1 MSILYRYLAIRFV
14 FGWLLVFLLLT
25 ALFSI
30 LELVGQLDDIGKGSY
45 QLVDAFRYV
54 AYTLP
59 GRALN
64 IAAVSSLVGSIVAL
78 ETLAASNELMAMRA
92 CGFSVFRIA
101 GVAMST
107 GAPIML
113 GVLLLAQFVVPP
125 LEHHAKVNRE
135 VALSEVGTLLP
146 TGGFWARDNNRF
158 INVRSSTGGAGLAD
172 VSVYEFNEQGEMV
185 SYIAARE
192 AAIGRDGRWVGRGVR
207 QITLLDEQI
216 LDRQTSTL
224 PLDVF
229 LNKKQVG
236 VLSITPAM
244 LSLDKLYQYIQTL
257 RESGQNADQY
267 VLELW
272 QKTTLPLKVGAM
284 ILFSLP
290 FVFSSAREASPGR
303 RVTVGAIVGIFYY
316 YFDQALG
323 YMGLLLVIHPAIT
336 TLFPLGIIILMA
348 MWLLLGI
355 P

>member
-1 MSILYRYLAIRFV
+1 
-14 FGWLLVFLLLT
+14 
-25 ALFSI
+25 
-30 LELVGQLDDIGKGSY
+30 
-45 QLVDAFRYV
+45 
-54 AYTLP
+54 
-59 GRALN
+59 
-64 IAAVSSLVGSIVAL
+64 
-78 ETLAASNELMAMRA
+78 MAMRA
-92 CGFSVFRIA
+92 CGYSVFRIA

-125 LEHHAKVNRE
+125 LEHHAKINRE
-135 VALSEVGTLLP
+135 VALSEVGTMLP
-146 TGGFWARDNNRF
+146 SGGFWARDKNRF
-158 INVRSSTGGAGLAD
+158 INVRSSAHGAGLTD
-172 VSVYEFNEQGEMV
+172 VSVYEFNEQGEMT
-185 SYIAARE
+185 SYIAAHE
-192 AAIGRDGRWVGRGVR
+192 AAIGRDRRWVGRDVR
-207 QITLLDEQI
+207 QISLFDQQL

-229 LNKKQVG
+229 LNTKQVG

-303 RVTVGAIVGIFYY
+303 RVTFGAIVGILYY
-316 YFDQALG
+316 YFDQTLG
-323 YMGLLLVIHPAIT
+323 YTGLLLGIHPAIT
-336 TLFPLGIIILMA
+336 TLLPLGIIILMA